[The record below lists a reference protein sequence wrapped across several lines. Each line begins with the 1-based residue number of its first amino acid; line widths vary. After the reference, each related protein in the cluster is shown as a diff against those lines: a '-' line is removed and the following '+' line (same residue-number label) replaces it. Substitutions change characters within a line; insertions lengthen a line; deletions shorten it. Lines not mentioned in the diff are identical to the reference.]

1 VNPFDVH
8 GQAEAIH
15 TALTMDAPERRARI
29 EGIRAHV
36 REHDLTAW
44 IAAQLGDLDRV
55 ASARPG

>member
-1 VNPFDVH
+1 MFSLVVDDGTH
-8 GQAEAIH
+8 
-15 TALTMDAPERRARI
+15 ARI
-29 EGIRAHV
+29 EGIRSHV

>member
-1 VNPFDVH
+1 
-8 GQAEAIH
+8 
-15 TALTMDAPERRARI
+15 MDASERRARI
-29 EGIRAHV
+29 EGIRSHV